1 MATKNA
7 ARLLTLPEWMTRKH
21 PVYDLEV
28 RRRADN
34 RSMAIMRLGCI
45 PAILAAATFSLS
57 IILSTSLVSQLQ
69 WSYGWYAFSNLTMSM
84 LAWTV
89 ATLVTIQLAAGALV
103 NVLTVAQTAP
113 IISGELELQSWRL
126 LRTTTLNLREI
137 IFAKYAAALRQIRGP
152 LFGLLILRGASIIT
166 IFVLTATMLL
176 RTTFYY
182 MDSLAWQ
189 DFWRNAEWLPMLI
202 AYLACLVL
210 YATQP
215 LLQLFL
221 NGAIGLAASVHTGT
235 RAQALVTGMV
245 GRLVAWVAV
254 VMINTSLILGLTFMH
269 SQWTTGV
276 YSTFEAYQDI
286 LLPSD
291 TVLLWIA
298 CLIIAGY
305 ALSAVLAQAG
315 VILALLGISLR
326 RARQLG
332 V

>member
-7 ARLLTLPEWMTRKH
+7 LRTLALPDWMTHRH

-34 RSMAIMRLGCI
+34 RSMSVMRLGCI
-45 PAILAAATFSLS
+45 PAILAATTFSLS
-57 IILSTSLVSQLQ
+57 LILGTSLISQLQ
-69 WSYGWYAFSNLTMSM
+69 WSYGWYAFSSLSMS
-84 LAWTV
+84 LLGWTA
-89 ATLVTIQLAAGALV
+89 ATLTTIQLAAGALV

-113 IISGELELQSWRL
+113 IISGEIELQSWRL

-137 IFAKYAAALRQIRGP
+137 IFAKYAAALRQLRGP
-152 LFGLLILRGASIIT
+152 LFGLLILRGAAIIT
-166 IFVLTATMLL
+166 IFTLTVAMLL
-176 RTTFYY
+176 RTVFYY
-182 MDSLAWQ
+182 MDRAAWQ
-189 DFWRNAEWLPMLI
+189 DFWRKGEWIPLLI

-215 LLQLFL
+215 VLQLFL
-221 NGAIGLAASVHTGT
+221 NGAIGLAASAHTVT

-245 GRLVAWVAV
+245 GRLVTWVAV

-269 SQWTTGV
+269 SQWSNPV
-276 YSTFEAYQDI
+276 YSTFEAYHDI
-286 LLPSD
+286 LLPD
-291 TVLLWIA
+291 GTTQLWMVS
-298 CLIIAGY
+298 LITAGY
-305 ALSAVLAQAG
+305 AMSAVLAQAG
-315 VILALLGISLR
+315 VILALLGITLR